1 MWHPDMDSD
10 FYNYAC
16 DVLARHGESIPVLAN
31 YDLMYESELR
41 SGIPHEH
48 AWRVAYCGCQ
58 WFCIPG
64 REYCDQDVNSLA
76 AIKPMNRAI
85 ARGVKDGADDFETLY
100 GYFQQEV
107 AVTAKAFRGL
117 KRVHD
122 EFLGDIWPEMFT
134 SLLAHGPIERG
145 IDIVAPRGVDYQ
157 YTSVN
162 VLGIPNV
169 SDSLYAIR
177 SLVYEKKLYTLE
189 QVKEAAERD
198 WEGNEPM
205 RLRFLN
211 VDKYGNDIDAADALY
226 VRVCDTL
233 CDELERLYNQKGQ
246 QFRPS
251 LFHFQGHLDGAKFG
265 ATPDGRRAV
274 DYLAHGVNPTGGFN
288 TRGLIPTANSLASVK
303 SYKFQG
309 APLQVDLQPKFFDG
323 KEEIWKYIRNF
334 SAAFFK
340 RGGMQ
345 INLHIMD
352 LQRLADAI
360 ENPENPEYQ
369 NIIVRVTGY
378 AARFIS
384 LSREYQEEFVSRM
397 NYEFI

>member
-1 MWHPDMDSD
+1 M
-10 FYNYAC
+10 
-16 DVLARHGESIPVLAN
+16 
-31 YDLMYESELR
+31 
-41 SGIPHEH
+41 
-48 AWRVAYCGCQ
+48 
-58 WFCIPG
+58 
-64 REYCDQDVNSLA
+64 
-76 AIKPMNRAI
+76 
-85 ARGVKDGADDFETLY
+85 
-100 GYFQQEV
+100 
-107 AVTAKAFRGL
+107 
-117 KRVHD
+117 
-122 EFLGDIWPEMFT
+122 
-134 SLLAHGPIERG
+134 
-145 IDIVAPRGVDYQ
+145 
-157 YTSVN
+157 
-162 VLGIPNV
+162 
-169 SDSLYAIR
+169 
-177 SLVYEKKLYTLE
+177 
-189 QVKEAAERD
+189 
-198 WEGNEPM
+198 
-205 RLRFLN
+205 
-211 VDKYGNDIDAADALY
+211 
-226 VRVCDTL
+226 
-233 CDELERLYNQKGQ
+233 
-246 QFRPS
+246 
-251 LFHFQGHLDGAKFG
+251 
-265 ATPDGRRAV
+265 
-274 DYLAHGVNPTGGFN
+274 NPTGGFN